1 MAYMNNLLINLPSGK
16 RLVWYLAAEEY
27 FAKNI
32 HILNQTYTKGKQ
44 NSKDNLNAYDGI
56 LFTWIVSPTVIFGR
70 HQVMENEVNVNFCRQ
85 NNIAMYRRKSGGGC
99 VYADEGNLMISYIS
113 PSTHS
118 EQVFQSYL
126 DQMSNT
132 LSQLGYDAVKSSHN
146 DIMIGEHKV
155 SGNACFAL
163 PQATIVHGT
172 LLYDVNFEIL
182 QQAITP
188 SREKLAKHGV
198 QSVRQRVM
206 NLKDIY
212 PANGMI
218 INSVLCL
225 SRIIKSIWC
234 NASYELTDRDLA
246 AINSIEQEYLDPA
259 FISRL

>member
-1 MAYMNNLLINLPSGK
+1 MMVYMNNLLIQLPSNK

-32 HILNQTYTKGKQ
+32 HCLNQTYTKGKQ
-44 NSKDNLNAYDGI
+44 NTEQDSTTIDG
-56 LFTWIVSPTVIFGR
+56 LFFTWIVSPTVIYGR
-70 HQVMENEVNVNFCRQ
+70 HQVMANEVNIPFCQ
-85 NNIAMYRRKSGGGC
+85 ANDIAMYRRKSGGGC

-118 EQVFQSYL
+118 EKVFQYYL
-126 DQMSNT
+126 DSMSEC
-132 LSQLGYDAVKSSHN
+132 LQKFGYQAVKSTHN
-146 DIMIGEHKV
+146 DIMVGDHKV

-172 LLYDVNFEIL
+172 MLYDVNFEVL

-188 SREKLAKHGV
+188 SQEKLAKHGI

-206 NLKDIY
+206 NLKNI
-212 PANGMI
+212 ANTLDLQSTQALAHKI
-218 INSVLCL
+218 ET
-225 SRIIKSIWC
+225 IWC
-234 NASYELTDRDLA
+234 NQTYIPTEKDIQEIDK
-246 AINSIEQEYLDPA
+246 IEQEYLDPA

>member
-1 MAYMNNLLINLPSGK
+1 MAYMNNLLIHLPSGK

-32 HILNQTYTKGKQ
+32 HLLNQTYTKGKQ
-44 NSKDNLNAYDGI
+44 NADDNTNAFDGI

-70 HQVMENEVNVNFCRQ
+70 HQVMENEVNVDFCHQ

-132 LSQLGYDAVKSSHN
+132 LSQLGYNAVKSSHN
-146 DIMIGEHKV
+146 DIIIGEHKV

-172 LLYDVNFEIL
+172 LLYNVNFEIL

-212 PANGMI
+212 SANNIAMNSTQYLSQI
-218 INSVLCL
+218 IE
-225 SRIIKSIWC
+225 SIWC
-234 NASYELTDRDLA
+234 NTSYELTDSDLA
-246 AINSIEQEYLDPA
+246 AINAIEQEYLDPA

>member
-1 MAYMNNLLINLPSGK
+1 MAYMNNLLIHLPSGK

-32 HILNQTYTKGKQ
+32 HLLNQTYTKGKQ
-44 NSKDNLNAYDGI
+44 NADDNPNAFDGI

-70 HQVMENEVNVNFCRQ
+70 HQVMENEVNVDFCHQ

-132 LSQLGYDAVKSSHN
+132 LSQLGYNAVKSSHN

-172 LLYDVNFEIL
+172 LLYNVNFEIL

-212 PANGMI
+212 SANNIAMNSTQYLSQI
-218 INSVLCL
+218 IE
-225 SRIIKSIWC
+225 SIWC
-234 NASYELTDRDLA
+234 NTSYELTDSDLA
-246 AINSIEQEYLDPA
+246 AINAIEQEYLDPA